1 MYKIDYSI
9 PNDSLDKTDGDQHSR
24 IDENVPYRLWALLA
38 CKFGDHRKTPFPGQS
53 FDSTAANQRSPNKY
67 CSTGDVYWR
76 GGLPPNEH
84 KKKTTQSKNKP
95 YCKSHIK
102 VSLIKTH

>member
-53 FDSTAANQRSPNKY
+53 FDATAANQRSPNKY
-67 CSTGDVYWR
+67 CSTGEVYWR
-76 GGLPPNEH
+76 GVLRTIER
-84 KKKTTQSKNKP
+84 K
-95 YCKSHIK
+95 
-102 VSLIKTH
+102 